1 MPPRKRTTRR
11 TTTKRK
17 TTRKNTN
24 WNFNSDRFNKVAGAF
39 NSTIDNAIA
48 RQRRIDYLFGIG
60 RDIGRGINWL
70 LGRRFNTKAT
80 NEKIKDMKIKLLK
93 NDVKKSDPIFNQ
105 MKELKNFMRNIDY
118 ARKAGHRDMED
129 YNVSEAKRILAKINR
144 KYDKLMK

>member
-1 MPPRKRTTRR
+1 MPPRKRNTRR
-11 TTTKRK
+11 TTKK
-17 TTRKNTN
+17 TTNL
-24 WNFNSDRFNKVAGAF
+24 NFDRFNKAAGIF
-39 NSTIDNAIA
+39 NATIDNAIA
-48 RQRRIDYLFGIG
+48 RQRRIDYLFGVG

-70 LGRRFNTKAT
+70 LGRRFNTKST